1 MQHHLILIYLF
12 SLFLIGTEGQLIN
25 NAVAKALE
33 EADKIGIKG
42 KDVTPFILSAVAKI
56 TAGKSLETSKC

>member
-12 SLFLIGTEGQLIN
+12 SSFIGTEGQLIN
-25 NAVAKALE
+25 NAINKALE

-56 TAGKSLETSKC
+56 TAGKSLETSEC